1 MKEKGKVQTIFV
13 SLAIF
18 FYFATVDFSIQIYLL
33 FLVEFVYDV
42 VSVDKYW
49 NWAFN
54 RILSSQVK
62 RDLTLGARPVGLTSA
77 RPGAAPP
84 TAAGAAPPA
93 ADNKKKFV
101 PNLNVVRNIKKEAD
115 LPSARE
121 ERGGKKGRKENKHE
135 KREKHSKDR
144 PALIQTLGSIF
155 ADGEI
160 IFPAMVRDPE

>member
-1 MKEKGKVQTIFV
+1 M
-13 SLAIF
+13 
-18 FYFATVDFSIQIYLL
+18 
-33 FLVEFVYDV
+33 
-42 VSVDKYW
+42 
-49 NWAFN
+49 
-54 RILSSQVK
+54 
-62 RDLTLGARPVGLTSA
+62 GLTAA

-84 TAAGAAPPA
+84 TAAGAAAPA

-160 IFPAMVRDPE
+160 CISCDVRQQCCGSGIRYLFDPKSGIGFFPDPR

>member
-1 MKEKGKVQTIFV
+1 MTCLQRLE
-13 SLAIF
+13 L
-18 FYFATVDFSIQIYLL
+18 SIS
-33 FLVEFVYDV
+33 FG
-42 VSVDKYW
+42 
-49 NWAFN
+49 
-54 RILSSQVK
+54 ILSSQVK
-62 RDLTLGARPVGLTSA
+62 RDLTLGARPVGLTAA
-77 RPGAAPP
+77 RPGATP
-84 TAAGAAPPA
+84 TAGGAAPPAAA

-115 LPSARE
+115 LPGARE

-160 IFPAMVRDPE
+160 CISDVLNHM

>member
-1 MKEKGKVQTIFV
+1 M
-13 SLAIF
+13 
-18 FYFATVDFSIQIYLL
+18 SIS
-33 FLVEFVYDV
+33 FG
-42 VSVDKYW
+42 
-49 NWAFN
+49 
-54 RILSSQVK
+54 ILSSQVK

-160 IFPAMVRDPE
+160 CISDVLNHM

>member
-1 MKEKGKVQTIFV
+1 M
-13 SLAIF
+13 
-18 FYFATVDFSIQIYLL
+18 
-33 FLVEFVYDV
+33 
-42 VSVDKYW
+42 
-49 NWAFN
+49 
-54 RILSSQVK
+54 K
-62 RDLTLGARPVGLTSA
+62 RDLTLGARPVALTAA
-77 RPGAAPP
+77 RPTAGGAAAAHP
-84 TAAGAAPPA
+84 TA

-155 ADGEI
+155 ADGELCI
-160 IFPAMVRDPE
+160 SCDVLNRM